1 MTGPDCIDRGEL
13 MRVLHELARF
23 GEGPDGTASR
33 VGYGRSDGLAR
44 RYLAQRSREV
54 GLRPSVDE
62 AGNLIVRRPRRR
74 PGTPTLLM
82 GSHLDRGG
90 GSWLDGAYGVV
101 AALDVA
107 SVLARQPGAT
117 RYEPAAIAFANQVGE
132 RFPYPNFGSL
142 AVVGELDRPE
152 RTVDRSGRS
161 IRGPLRR
168 VGGNL
173 DQVQR
178 ATWPAGSIAA
188 FLELHVEHG
197 PVLERAGVPLGI
209 VTGIAGRTLYD
220 VSVKGQ
226 LAHAGAT
233 PMELRRDALAVA
245 ARVVLAVERL
255 ARERKICD
263 ITTVGAL
270 ETDPNLDDL
279 IPGAVGMT
287 AEIRDTD
294 LARMARAERALT
306 AEIAEVARVTGAP
319 IELARRTHTPPATT
333 HPALRR
339 AIAAAASGLGH
350 RYIQLA
356 CGSGR
361 DSQVMARAAPV
372 GMILVRSRDGIG
384 HLAADDSDPADLVAG
399 ANTLLHTAL
408 RLQGDDGWETYA
420 DATDTEGVRR
430 W

>member
-1 MTGPDCIDRGEL
+1 MARPDCIDRDEL

-33 VGYGRSDGLAR
+33 VGYGRSDAMAR

-62 AGNLIVRRPRRR
+62 AGNLIIRRACWR

-101 AALDVA
+101 AAIAVL
-107 SVLARQPGAT
+107 SVLARQPCPT
-117 RYEPAAIAFANQVGE
+117 RYEPAAIAFANKVGE
-132 RFPYPNFGSL
+132 RFPYPNFGSS
-142 AVVGELDRPE
+142 AVVGALDKPE
-152 RTVDRSGRS
+152 RTVDRAGRS
-161 IRGPLRR
+161 IRGPLRS

-220 VSVKGQ
+220 VAVKGQ
-226 LAHAGAT
+226 RAHAGAT
-233 PMELRRDALAVA
+233 PMELRRDAVAVA

-255 ARERKICD
+255 ARERKVCD

-270 ETDPNLDDL
+270 ETDPNLDNV
-279 IPGAVGMT
+279 IAGEVGMT

-294 LARMARAERALT
+294 LARMAQAERVLT
-306 AEIAEVARVTGAP
+306 AEVAEVARTTGATV
-319 IELARRTHTPPATT
+319 ELARRTHTPPATT
-333 HPALRR
+333 HPALRG
-339 AIAAAASGLGH
+339 AIAEAASDLGH
-350 RYIQLA
+350 SYIRLPS
-356 CGSGR
+356 GSGR
-361 DSQVMARAAPV
+361 DGQVMARAAPV
-372 GMILVRSRDGIG
+372 GMILVRSSDGFG
-384 HLAADDSDPADLVAG
+384 HLAADDSDPADLTAG

-408 RLQGDDGWETYA
+408 RLQGADSWEAYG
-420 DATDTEGVRR
+420 DATDTEGVTT